1 MPRRGRKTGE
11 ELARAAPLDAAGA
24 DWACPGH
31 LSGEAREAWD
41 HIVSVLKAAGTL
53 GRTDRMI
60 VESYAVNVQIY
71 RRAQVAIAKGG
82 ILLKGS
88 HGGLVENPAC
98 NTANK
103 AAMRLKSLAETMNL
117 TPATSRAA
125 ASPASAPSG
134 GKWGD
139 LLGVVG

>member
-1 MPRRGRKTGE
+1 MQ
-11 ELARAAPLDAAGA
+11 APLDAAGT

-31 LSGEAREAWD
+31 LVGDAREAWD
-41 HIVSVLKAAGTL
+41 HIVSVLRAAGTL
-53 GRTDRMI
+53 GKTDRMV

-71 RRAQVAIAKGG
+71 RKAQLAIAKGG
-82 ILLKGS
+82 ILLKGA

-117 TPATSRAA
+117 TPATARA
-125 ASPASAPSG
+125 SSAPGGLPAG
-134 GKWGD
+134 GKWDG